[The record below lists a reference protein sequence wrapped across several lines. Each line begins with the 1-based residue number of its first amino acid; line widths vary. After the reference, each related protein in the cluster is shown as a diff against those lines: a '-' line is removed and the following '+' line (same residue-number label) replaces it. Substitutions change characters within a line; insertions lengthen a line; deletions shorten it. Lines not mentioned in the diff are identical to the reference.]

1 MSPANAIEQGREA
14 AARRAW
20 GRAFHAFAKADRA
33 GRLGAEDLERLGVA
47 AYMLG
52 RNDDH
57 LECMKRAHRAHQDA
71 HDAARAARC
80 AFWAGINLAMRGQAT
95 HAAGWFGRARRLAER
110 GPKDSAEHG
119 YLLVPSLLQRAG
131 EHDWRGVAEVARKME
146 RIAERHG
153 EMDLYALA
161 AHERGHALV
170 RLGRVEAGLRLM
182 DEAMVC
188 AMADELSPVVT
199 GLVYCSAIAYCQDIL
214 QLGRAQAWTQALS
227 GWCEQQPDMVAHTG
241 QCLIHRAE
249 VMQLRGDWRMALRE
263 AQKAKAQ
270 FAKAMSS
277 AVAGQAWYREGELHR
292 LQGRI
297 EQAEAA
303 YRESGRRGYEPQ
315 PGLALLRL
323 VQGKT
328 AAAAS
333 AIRRVLSET
342 SDPMRRARLLAA
354 AIEIHLAVASSDD
367 AGAACGELEQ
377 LARGRRSAFLD
388 ALAAHSR
395 GALELARGNA
405 RTALA
410 ALRRACEA
418 WRQLDVPYEA
428 ARARVLVAKACR
440 ALGDAE
446 GAALE
451 LDAARRAFS
460 ALRATPDLA
469 GVDALARRVEPGHR
483 LTARELEVLRH
494 VAAGSPNKVIARNLT
509 LSSRTVDRHVSNIF
523 DKLGV
528 SSRSAATAFAYR
540 NRLV

>member
-1 MSPANAIEQGREA
+1 
-14 AARRAW
+14 
-20 GRAFHAFAKADRA
+20 
-33 GRLGAEDLERLGVA
+33 
-47 AYMLG
+47 MLG

-57 LECMKRAHRAHQDA
+57 LECMKRAHLAHRGARDE
-71 HDAARAARC
+71 ARAARC
-80 AFWAGINLAMRGQAT
+80 AFWTGMNLAMRGRVTQ
-95 HAAGWFGRARRLAER
+95 AAGWFARAQRLAER
-110 GPKDSAEHG
+110 GPRDSAERG
-119 YLLVPSLLQRAG
+119 YLLLPALLRRAG
-131 EHDWRGVAEVARKME
+131 ERDWKGVAQVARKAE

-153 EMDLYALA
+153 ESDLYALA

-170 RLGRVEAGLRLM
+170 RLGRVAEGLQLM
-182 DEAMVC
+182 DEVMVC
-188 AMADELSPVVT
+188 AMADELSPLVT
-199 GLVYCSAIAYCQDIL
+199 GLVYCSAIAYCQELL

-227 GWCEQQPDMVAHTG
+227 GWCEQQPEMVAHTG

-249 VMQLRGDWRMALRE
+249 LMQLHGDWRPALRE

-270 FAKAMSS
+270 FAKAMNS
-277 AVAGQAWYREGELHR
+277 AAAGQAWYRQGEVHR

-297 EQAEAA
+297 AQAEIG
-303 YRESGRRGYEPQ
+303 YRESGRCGYEPQ

-323 VQGKT
+323 AQGRT

-333 AIRRVLSET
+333 AVRRVLAET
-342 SDPMRRARLLAA
+342 RDPIRRARLLAA
-354 AIEIHLAVASSDD
+354 AVEIYLAGGALD
-367 AGAACGELEQ
+367 AARAACRELEQ
-377 LARGRRSAFLD
+377 QAKSRRSAFLD

-395 GALELARGNA
+395 GALELARGKA
-405 RTALA
+405 QGALA

-418 WRQLDVPYEA
+418 WRQLEVPYEA
-428 ARARVLVAKACR
+428 ARARVLIAKACR
-440 ALGDAE
+440 SLGDAE

-469 GVDALARRVEPGHR
+469 AVDALARQAESGHR
-483 LTARELEVLRH
+483 LTDRELEVLRQ
-494 VAAGSPNKVIARNLT
+494 VAAGRQNKVIARELT
-509 LSSRTVDRHVSNIF
+509 LSNRTVDRHVSNIF

>member
-1 MSPANAIEQGREA
+1 LIQEGREA

-20 GRAFHAFAKADRA
+20 RRAFRAFAKADRA
-33 GRLGAEDLERLGVA
+33 GTLGAQDLERLAVA

-57 LECMKRAHRAHQDA
+57 LECMRRAHLAHRAARDE
-71 HDAARAARC
+71 ARAARC
-80 AFWAGINLAMRGQAT
+80 AFWTGMNLAMRGRAT
-95 HAAGWFGRARRLAER
+95 QAAGWFARAQRLAMR
-110 GPKDSAEHG
+110 GPRDGAERG
-119 YLLVPSLLQRAG
+119 YLLVPALLRRAG
-131 EHDWRGVAEVARKME
+131 ERDWKGVAQVARKAE

-153 EMDLYALA
+153 ETDLYALA

-170 RLGRVEAGLRLM
+170 RSGRVEEGLRLM
-182 DEAMVC
+182 DEVMAS

-199 GLVYCSAIAYCQDIL
+199 GLVYCSAIAYCQDLL
-214 QLGRAQAWTQALS
+214 QLGRAQAWTEALS
-227 GWCEQQPDMVAHTG
+227 GWCEQQPEMVAHTG

-249 VMQLRGDWRMALRE
+249 LMQLHGDWRRALRE

-270 FAKAMSS
+270 FAKAMNS
-277 AVAGQAWYREGELHR
+277 AAAGQAWYRQAELHR

-303 YRESGRRGYEPQ
+303 YRESGRCGYEPQ

-323 VQGKT
+323 AQGRT
-328 AAAAS
+328 AAAAG
-333 AIRRVLSET
+333 AIRRVLAET
-342 SDPMRRARLLAA
+342 SDPTRRARLLAA
-354 AIEIHLAVASSDD
+354 AVEIHLAVASADD
-367 AGAACGELEQ
+367 ARAACGELEQ
-377 LARGRRSAFLD
+377 LAKGRASALLD

-395 GALELARGNA
+395 GAMELAQGKA
-405 RTALA
+405 RAALA
-410 ALRRACEA
+410 ILRRACEA
-418 WRQLDVPYEA
+418 WRQLEVPYEA
-428 ARARVLVAKACR
+428 ARARVLIAKACR
-440 ALGDAE
+440 TLGDAE

-460 ALRATPDLA
+460 ALRAMADLA
-469 GVDALARRVEPGHR
+469 AVDVLARGAEASHR
-483 LTARELEVLRH
+483 LTDRELEVLRQ
-494 VAAGSPNKVIARNLT
+494 VAAGRPNKAIARELT
-509 LSSRTVDRHVSNIF
+509 LSNRTVDRHVSNIF

>member
-1 MSPANAIEQGREA
+1 
-14 AARRAW
+14 
-20 GRAFHAFAKADRA
+20 
-33 GRLGAEDLERLGVA
+33 
-47 AYMLG
+47 
-52 RNDDH
+52 
-57 LECMKRAHRAHQDA
+57 
-71 HDAARAARC
+71 
-80 AFWAGINLAMRGQAT
+80 
-95 HAAGWFGRARRLAER
+95 
-110 GPKDSAEHG
+110 
-119 YLLVPSLLQRAG
+119 
-131 EHDWRGVAEVARKME
+131 
-146 RIAERHG
+146 
-153 EMDLYALA
+153 
-161 AHERGHALV
+161 
-170 RLGRVEAGLRLM
+170 
-182 DEAMVC
+182 
-188 AMADELSPVVT
+188 
-199 GLVYCSAIAYCQDIL
+199 
-214 QLGRAQAWTQALS
+214 
-227 GWCEQQPDMVAHTG
+227 
-241 QCLIHRAE
+241 
-249 VMQLRGDWRMALRE
+249 MQLRGDWRMALRE

-333 AIRRVLSET
+333 AIRRVLAET

-367 AGAACGELEQ
+367 ARAACGELEQ

-405 RTALA
+405 RAALA

-483 LTARELEVLRH
+483 LTGRELEVLRH
-494 VAAGSPNKVIARNLT
+494 VAAGSPNKLIARDLT